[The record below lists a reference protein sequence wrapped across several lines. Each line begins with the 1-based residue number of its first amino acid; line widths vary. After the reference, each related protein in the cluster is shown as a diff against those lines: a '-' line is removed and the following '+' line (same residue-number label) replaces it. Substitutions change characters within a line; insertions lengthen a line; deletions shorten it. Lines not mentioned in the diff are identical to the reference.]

1 MPIHHPLQLCFYRCR
16 NPAIPVANALAIA
29 LAIAFTLSACGPKPP
44 TTDVSTSATVAGDKN
59 KSAAPPVSVSVATAS
74 LRSVAPTVQATGQI
88 SSARVVE
95 IKPQVAG
102 LISRMAIR
110 EGDFVKEGQVLLELD
125 SRNEAAQ
132 VDKAKAQL
140 ARDQAALKD
149 AQRQYQRAQE
159 LLNKNFIT
167 QGSFDTTQTQLLTQE
182 ANVDA
187 ANAALK
193 AAQVALSYTRIYAP
207 ASGRVGAITV
217 SKGSQVGPNLPPV
230 FTITQLHPIL
240 VSFAIPQQY
249 LPAALA
255 TLSHAKSAKPQV
267 KVNQTGT
274 PTPQLGRLLFVDS
287 QIDAVGTVRLK
298 AELDNKALTLWPG
311 AFVSVELALGKA
323 SDAVVIPQAAIVQ
336 GPEQASV
343 WVVDD
348 EAKASMRKIQLIQ
361 SIGTEAAVSGLQAGE
376 QVVVDGR
383 QNIKPG
389 SKVIVRQPTKSNH
402 HQGSKNSTKP

>member
-1 MPIHHPLQLCFYRCR
+1 MPIHQPLQLCFYRCR
-16 NPAIPVANALAIA
+16 NHAIPVANVLAIV
-29 LAIAFTLSACGPKPP
+29 LAIAFTLSACGPQPP
-44 TTDVSTSATVAGDKN
+44 TADVSTSATVARDKN
-59 KSAAPPVSVSVATAS
+59 KSATPPVSVSVATAS

-88 SSARVVE
+88 SSARIVE
-95 IKPQVAG
+95 VKPQVAG
-102 LISRMAIR
+102 MIANMAIR
-110 EGDFVKEGQVLLELD
+110 EGDFVKEGQLLLALD
-125 SRNEAAQ
+125 SRHEAAQ

-140 ARDQAALKD
+140 ARDQAALKE
-149 AQRQYQRAQE
+149 AQRQNQRAQE
-159 LLNKNFIT
+159 LFNKNFIA

-187 ANAALK
+187 AEAALK

-217 SKGSQVGPNLPPV
+217 SKGSQVGPNLPAV

-249 LPAALA
+249 LSAALT
-255 TLSHAKSAKPQV
+255 TLAHAKSAKPQV
-267 KVNQTGT
+267 KVNQPNA
-274 PTPQLGRLLFVDS
+274 PTPHLGRLVFVDS
-287 QIDAVGTVRLK
+287 QIDAAGTVRLK

-311 AFVSVELALGKA
+311 AFVSVELALGRA
-323 SDAVVIPQAAIVQ
+323 SEAIVIPNAAIVQ

-361 SIGTEAAVSGLQAGE
+361 SMGTEAAVSGLQAGD
-376 QVVVDGR
+376 QVIVDGR

-389 SKVIVRQPTKSNH
+389 SKVMVRQPTKSH
-402 HQGSKNSTKP
+402 PPQGKISSTKP

>member
-16 NPAIPVANALAIA
+16 NHAMLVIVALA
-29 LAIAFTLSACGPKPP
+29 LGACGPQPP
-44 TTDVSTSATVAGDKN
+44 APNGSTAATVAGDKD
-59 KSAAPPVSVSVATAS
+59 KSGPPPVSVSVATAN
-74 LRSVAPTVQATGQI
+74 LRSVAPTVQATGQV

-95 IKPQVAG
+95 IKPQMAG
-102 LISRMAIR
+102 MIARMAIR

-125 SRNEAAQ
+125 SRNEAAH
-132 VDKAKAQL
+132 VEKAQAQL

-193 AAQVALSYTRIYAP
+193 AAQVALSFTRIYAP

-255 TLSHAKSAKPQV
+255 TLSQSRPGNPQV
-267 KVNQTGT
+267 NVTQAGN
-274 PTPQLGRLLFVDS
+274 PSPQLGRLVFVDS
-287 QIDAVGTVRLK
+287 QIDAAGTVRLK
-298 AELDNKALTLWPG
+298 SELDNKALALWPG

-348 EAKASMRKIQLIQ
+348 EAKASMRKIQIIQ

-389 SKVIVRQPTKSNH
+389 SKVIVRKPAKNNH
-402 HQGSKNSTKP
+402 PQGSKSSTKP